1 MSRPFS
7 RGRAQMLTVMVLI
20 ALLGAASQLLHIQT
34 GSRIA
39 NGCSISVAALL
50 VAALFYS
57 GRARFRVV
65 FGMLLLAGA
74 MAFVFVGLIRAIDG
88 VQTAWFFSVM
98 SAVLAY
104 SCWVIL
110 VSKSARQFLGE
121 NRQRFQNARRSSIPL
136 LSGRQPGIRNASSG
150 LT

>member
-1 MSRPFS
+1 MTKPFS

-20 ALLGAASQLLHIQT
+20 AILGAASQLLDIQT

-39 NGCSISVAALL
+39 NGISISVAVLL
-50 VAALFYS
+50 VAVLFYR

-88 VQTAWFFSVM
+88 VKSTWFFPVM
-98 SAVLAY
+98 SVVLAY
-104 SCWVIL
+104 CCWVIL
-110 VSKSARQFLGE
+110 VSKSARHFLGE
-121 NRQRFQNARRSSIPL
+121 SRQRFQSAR
-136 LSGRQPGIRNASSG
+136 ASSVPFLSTG
-150 LT
+150 RTGIQNAK